1 MIVCRLPS
9 STFFTALMTCDC
21 YEIEGI
27 FARTRMPLRDFS
39 FLLETIGGWRKIFLS
54 LAFC

>member
-9 STFFTALMTCDC
+9 STFFTALMNCDRC
-21 YEIEGI
+21 EIEGI

-39 FLLETIGGWRKIFLS
+39 FLLETIGGW
-54 LAFC
+54 